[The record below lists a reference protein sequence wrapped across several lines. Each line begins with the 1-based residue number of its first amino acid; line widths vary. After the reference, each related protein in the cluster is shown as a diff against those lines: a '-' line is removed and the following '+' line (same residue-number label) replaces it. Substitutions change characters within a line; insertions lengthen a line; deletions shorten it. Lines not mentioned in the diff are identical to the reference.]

1 MKDVSKMADFKEM
14 LKYFRKLYGLSQA
27 DLAYKLGLKPSTIS
41 MYEVGEREP
50 NFETEEKI
58 ADFFNVDLNT
68 LRGKDVE
75 LSAATSQRTLSPDQ
89 EELLA
94 FYDKLNA
101 SGKQKV
107 KEYASDLTEQK
118 KYIEA
123 ESSGKQPTQSA

>member
-1 MKDVSKMADFKEM
+1 MSDFKQM
-14 LKYFRKLYGLSQA
+14 LKYYRRLYGLSQA
-27 DLAYKLGLKPSTIS
+27 ELANKLGLKPSTIS

-50 NFETEEKI
+50 NFEIEEKI

-75 LSAATSQRTLSPDQ
+75 STAATSQRTLSPDQ

-94 FYDKLNA
+94 YYDKLNS

-107 KEYASDLTEQK
+107 REYASDLSEQK
-118 KYIEA
+118 KYIEP
-123 ESSGKQPTQSA
+123 ESSGKQSTRSA